1 MSWIR
6 WQGLI
11 GFAVIVGIF
20 IALGYLITGPYLK
33 YAIEDYGTEA
43 VGAKVEL
50 QSARLSLEP
59 FGFQL
64 KNFQMTNANKPMTN
78 LMEFERAEAS
88 VELIKLLMGQVVI
101 KELALEGMQFNT
113 PREKS
118 GAIKKT
124 SSEPGQAG
132 GENTGEQGGI
142 AGVKD
147 SIPSVDE
154 IMAREPLLT
163 LQRKAELEQ
172 AYKEEKAKIDAA
184 IEALPE
190 KDAIKNYRQRIDQ
203 LTKNDIKSLED
214 ALARKK
220 ALDQIKKDIKNDKA
234 AIKTASNQLQTS
246 KDRLQNQTALLKQA
260 PKEDL
265 QNIKS
270 KYQLS
275 GEGASNITR
284 LLFGDQAGDWAD
296 MALQGYEQI
305 EPYMGESEGTEK
317 GDAEEIPEENI
328 RAEGR
333 YVHFPTHDPIPDFL
347 LRKARLEIILNTE
360 SVKGALKG
368 ELRDLTTQPEII
380 QRPAKLELSGAG
392 LQGLERVEINGVFN
406 HIDTANPVDTVDFK
420 IQGIALKEKPL
431 GGNDKLE
438 LSLAKSNLNILGQ
451 VKLEN
456 RQIQGQVD
464 SRFTNAQF
472 IGQGKDSWAKELV
485 ALLKKIENFT
495 IQTHLSGKLK
505 DFDVDVSSDLDNQLK
520 AAMKTRITDKKSELE
535 AKLMARLNAELAGTL
550 KTSDTEL
557 GSLDSQQLQ
566 LSGDINQLDD
576 MLKAQVKS
584 YQDAQKKKVEE
595 KKQEEVD
602 KLKEDLKEKLNF
614 GF

>member
-6 WQGLI
+6 WQGLL
-11 GFAVIVGIF
+11 GFAVIVAIF

-78 LMEFERAEAS
+78 LMEFKRAEAS
-88 VELIKLLMGQVVI
+88 VDFIKLLMGQVVI
-101 KELALEGMQFNT
+101 NELALEGMQFNT

-124 SSEPGQAG
+124 SSEPGE
-132 GENTGEQGGI
+132 ENTGEQGGM
-142 AGVKD
+142 AGVKA

-172 AYKEEKAKIDAA
+172 AYKEEKAKLDSVID
-184 IEALPE
+184 ALPE

-203 LTKNDIKSLED
+203 LTKDDIKSLED

-220 ALDQIKKDIKNDKA
+220 ELDQLKKDIKNDKE
-234 AIKTASNQLQTS
+234 AIKAASKQVKTS

-260 PKEDL
+260 PKQDL
-265 QNIKS
+265 ETIKS

-296 MALQGYEQI
+296 MALQGYKQI
-305 EPYMGESEGTEK
+305 EPYMGESESSAK
-317 GDAEEIPEENI
+317 SDAEKLGEKNL

-333 YVHFPTHDPIPDFL
+333 YIHFPTNDPIPDFL

-368 ELRDLTTQPEII
+368 ELRDLATQPEII
-380 QRPAKLELSGAG
+380 QRPARLELSGEG
-392 LQGLERVEINGVFN
+392 LKGLDRVEINGVFN
-406 HIDTANPVDTVDFK
+406 HIDAANPVDTVGFK
-420 IQGIALKEKPL
+420 IQGIALKEKSL

-451 VKLEN
+451 VKIEQG
-456 RQIQGQVD
+456 QIQGQVD

-472 IGQGKDSWAKELV
+472 IGQGKDNWAKELV

-505 DFDVDVSSDLDNQLK
+505 DFDVDVNSDLDNQLK

-535 AKLMARLNAELAGTL
+535 TRLMARLNEELAGTL

-557 GSLDSQQLQ
+557 GSLDSQQQQ
-566 LSGDINQLDD
+566 LSGDISQLDD

-584 YQDAQKKKVEE
+584 FEDAQKKKIEE

-602 KLKEDLKEKLNF
+602 KLKENLKEKLDF